1 VPAYGNIG
9 SPGNEVC
16 CPAVTISGPFLKG
29 IAMPSSLLVDW
40 TKQDFDTLE
49 RGVLVAR
56 HGLAITKLFTDEAL
70 IEIIDRH
77 PVEDFSVNTMGAD
90 PQVFDWR
97 EGDRNGVPADQLL
110 DLVRTGQ
117 LWINCRK
124 MLNHHPKIADAIHSL
139 YDELESNNP
148 SFKAEDRTANL
159 LISSPTAWVPYHVDM
174 PVNMLWHI
182 RGVKR
187 VWVYP
192 PFDERFASA
201 EVLSKVCFGEWTE
214 DVPYDRSFDRYA
226 LVFDA
231 LPGQLITWP
240 QLTPHRVTNLEGLNV
255 SLSTEH
261 KNSRARRRINVH
273 TANYLMQKHVSIAP
287 QSVAVD
293 GIGAHAKQ
301 LLARAFRHA
310 GKVFG
315 KKKEQYVYPKTFV
328 VDPDTKY
335 GFRLLN
341 EETDPV
347 AAPHQELEAVA
358 V

>member
-1 VPAYGNIG
+1 
-9 SPGNEVC
+9 
-16 CPAVTISGPFLKG
+16 
-29 IAMPSSLLVDW
+29 MPSSLLVNW
-40 TKQDFDTLE
+40 TQQDFNTVE

-56 HGLAITKLFTDEAL
+56 HGLAESNLFSDQAL
-70 IEIIDRH
+70 VELIDRH

-97 EGDRNGVPADQLL
+97 EGDRNGVPAEQLL
-110 DLVRTGQ
+110 QLVRTGQ

-124 MLNHHPKIADAIHSL
+124 MLEHHPKIAQIIHAL
-139 YDELESNNP
+139 YDEIEANNP

-192 PFDERFASA
+192 PFDERFASSQ
-201 EVLSKVCFGEWTE
+201 VLGKVCSGEWTDE
-214 DVPYDRSFDRYA
+214 VPYDRSFDRYA

-231 LPGQLITWP
+231 QPGQLITWP

-261 KNSRARRRINVH
+261 KNPRARRRLNVH
-273 TANYLMQKHVSIAP
+273 NANHLLRKHLGVSCT
-287 QSVAVD
+287 SVEAD
-293 GIGAHAKQ
+293 GVAAHAKQ
-301 LLARAFRHA
+301 AVARVFRYA
-310 GKVFG
+310 GKFLG
-315 KKKEQYVYPKTFV
+315 TKTQKYVYPKTFV
-328 VDPDTKY
+328 VDPAAEY
-335 GFRLLN
+335 GFRLLEN
-341 EETDPV
+341 ATDQV
-347 AAPHQELEAVA
+347 AAPHRELEAVTF
-358 V
+358 